1 MVKIAI
7 CGKMASGKTTLAEGV
22 VTNYDFFR
30 RYSLADAVKQFANF
44 VYDIPEGV
52 KDRVA
57 YQKIGDGARKQLY
70 EDIWI
75 DTLIKQ
81 IENNNKFHDMNGRD
95 FGLDW
100 ETPTPYCIVDD
111 VRYLNEVIK
120 LKADG
125 WVMVKIDISDE
136 LQIERLKRTYPANWE
151 THVGARHHASESEVD
166 KIPNELFDLIVTA
179 EDGDAP
185 YHELESLIIDNK
197 NAGHQS
203 PECSQR

>member
-7 CGKMASGKTTLAEGV
+7 CGKMASGKTTLAERIIN
-22 VTNYDFFR
+22 NYDYFR

-70 EDIWI
+70 EDVWI

-81 IENNNKFHDMNGRD
+81 IENNNRCYDMNGRD
-95 FGLDW
+95 FSLDW
-100 ETPTPYCIVDD
+100 ETPTHCIVDD

-125 WVMVKIDISDE
+125 WLMVKIDISDE
-136 LQIERLKRTYPANWE
+136 LQIERLKRTYPDNWE
-151 THVGARHHASESEVD
+151 THVNARHHASEAEVD
-166 KIPNELFDLIVTA
+166 EIPDELFDLVVTA

-197 NAGHQS
+197 SAGHQS
-203 PECSQR
+203 PEYSQR

>member
-7 CGKMASGKTTLAEGV
+7 CGKMASGKTTLAEEIID
-22 VTNYDFFR
+22 NHDYFK

-70 EDIWI
+70 EDVWI

-81 IENNNKFHDMNGRD
+81 IENNNRFHDMDGRD

-100 ETPTPYCIVDD
+100 ETPTHCIVDD

-125 WVMVKIDISDE
+125 WLMVKIDISDE
-136 LQIERLKRTYPANWE
+136 LQIERLKRTYPGNWE
-151 THVGARHHASESEVD
+151 THVNARHHASEAEVD
-166 KIPNELFDLIVTA
+166 EIPDELFDLVVTA

-197 NAGHQS
+197 SAGHQS
-203 PECSQR
+203 PEYSQR